1 MSYMVKKNSLT
12 APKIHQIGKFN
23 YFCIHM
29 KEKFLKGILKGL
41 ALFPL
46 GILYLF
52 SDVVSFVLYHIIKYR
67 RKVVRKNLTDS
78 FPAKTLKEII
88 AIEKDFYRYLGDQIV
103 ETLKILHI
111 SDKELSKRIT
121 VSGYELINQSIEANK
136 SSVVL
141 MGHYGNWE
149 WVQEISRYFT
159 PEAFM
164 ASIYHPLNNKT
175 WDNIFLKIR
184 SRWSANI
191 IPMKKAPRTL
201 LDKSNSP
208 WVCGF
213 IADQW
218 PHNRNHQNFI
228 EFLNHKTWFI
238 YGPEEIGNKL
248 GAEYFYLEMNRL
260 KRGHYEIIFHKLV
273 PEDNSLPFPHTRIFW
288 KEFEKTI
295 LRAPAFW
302 LWSHKRWKS

>member
-1 MSYMVKKNSLT
+1 MGRNCLIFT
-12 APKIHQIGKFN
+12 LNQ
-23 YFCIHM
+23 
-29 KEKFLKGILKGL
+29 L
-41 ALFPL
+41 AKLNL
-46 GILYLF
+46 SVLYCF
-52 SDVVSFVLYHIIKYR
+52 SDVMSFVLYYILRYR
-67 RKVVRKNLTDS
+67 RKVVRNNLTTS
-78 FPAKTLKEII
+78 FPAKNLKEIKK
-88 AIEKDFYRYLGDQIV
+88 IERQFYRYLTDQIV
-103 ETLKILHI
+103 ETLKLIDM
-111 SDKELSKRIT
+111 SDSELQDRVKVQNPEIINSSLEKSKC
-121 VSGYELINQSIEANK
+121 
-136 SSVVL
+136 VVLL
-141 MGHYGNWE
+141 MGHYANWE
-149 WVQEISRYFT
+149 WVQEISRYFI

-184 SRWSANI
+184 SRWSVNI

-302 LWSHKRWKS
+302 LWSHKRWKFNKH

>member
-1 MSYMVKKNSLT
+1 MGRNCLIFT
-12 APKIHQIGKFN
+12 LNQ
-23 YFCIHM
+23 
-29 KEKFLKGILKGL
+29 L
-41 ALFPL
+41 AKLNL
-46 GILYLF
+46 SVLYCL
-52 SDVVSFVLYHIIKYR
+52 SDVMSFVLYYILRYR
-67 RKVVRKNLTDS
+67 RKVVRNNLTTS
-78 FPAKTLKEII
+78 FPAKNLKEIKK
-88 AIEKDFYRYLGDQIV
+88 IERQFYRYLTDQIV
-103 ETLKILHI
+103 ETLKLIDM
-111 SDKELSKRIT
+111 SDSELQDRVKVQNPEI
-121 VSGYELINQSIEANK
+121 IN
-136 SSVVL
+136 SSLEKGKCVVLL
-141 MGHYGNWE
+141 MGHYANWE

-184 SRWSANI
+184 SRWGANI

-273 PEDNSLPFPHTRIFW
+273 PEDDPLPFPHTRIFW
-288 KEFEKTI
+288 EEFEKTI

>member
-1 MSYMVKKNSLT
+1 MSYKVKKNSLT
-12 APKIHQIGKFN
+12 SPKIYQIGKFN

-52 SDVVSFVLYHIIKYR
+52 SDVVSFVLYHVIKYR

-149 WVQEISRYFT
+149 WVQEISRYFL
-159 PEAFM
+159 PSASM
-164 ASIYHPLNNKT
+164 ISIYHPLNDKMWNQFF
-175 WDNIFLKIR
+175 IEMR
-184 SRWSANI
+184 SRWGANI
-191 IPMKKAPRTL
+191 IPMKKAPRVL
-201 LDKSNSP
+201 LNKNSQP

-213 IADQW
+213 IADAYTW
-218 PHNRNHQNFI
+218 HKNEDNWV

-238 YGPEEIGNKL
+238 YGPEEIGNKVE
-248 GAEYFYLEMNRL
+248 ADFFYLDISRP
-260 KRGHYEIIFHKLV
+260 KRGYYDMKLSRLQ
-273 PEDNSLPFPHTRIFW
+273 PADTQESFPYMREFW
-288 KEFEKTI
+288 KEFEQTI
-295 LRAPAFW
+295 LRQPAYW
-302 LWSHKRWKS
+302 LWSHKRWK